1 MLGTGPRDIYLI
13 AGGKIAGI
21 RDLRGRERPLDARR
35 AAGGRAPA
43 HHGAR
48 RRHVLDVGR
57 PREPEHRAAGHLERG
72 IEADV
77 GARRDVLVHLDGD
90 HVVAVDERA
99 RGDGEG
105 EQEGLVR
112 AGHGGRGR
120 RRVEDRGDRHVRARD
135 LVAVEVDDRAV
146 VALELELERGDRPDV
161 AHREDPA
168 EVGGDVVAGGAGRRA
183 RAAVHDGG
191 FAAVAIAE
199 LGRALRPAAVGEG
212 RRAPGSAL
220 VAAVVEVAPG
230 RAQRDQE
237 VAHALGQRRR
247 RRGER
252 PQAEDPRDHDRADGR
267 TTSNLHGASPWAEA
281 GDTLARLRLELL
293 SGGCG
298 APRCRSGS
306 ECCEGVRIGGSR
318 RLGATAPFENV
329 CTAEQQ
335 RVAPRRSA
343 VHAIEPGERGVG
355 AAGAEF
361 EIEALLL
368 EGGNRAERG
377 ERRVRGGECALDTPR
392 GFDRRDPLEL
402 DVRAR
407 GRSDLDE
414 APKGVA
420 RLAPTLEPG
429 ERAGVREKDRRLVRS
444 HLASDAQGGL
454 GLAEALPPRAR

>member
-1 MLGTGPRDIYLI
+1 MQPCASAAHWPWSPVTQMRIGRRWPASGGHVEEVIGVAAGERLGRRADRVEDLGLGGQARERDDVLGTGPRDIDLI

-57 PREPEHRAAGHLERG
+57 PREPDHRAAGHLERG

-120 RRVEDRGDRHVRARD
+120 RRVDDRGDRHVRAHD

-212 RRAPGSAL
+212 RRAPGGAL

-237 VAHALGQRRR
+237 VAHVLGQRRR

-252 PQAEDPRDHDRADGR
+252 PQAEDHRDHERADDG
-267 TTSNLHGASPWAEA
+267 
-281 GDTLARLRLELL
+281 RLRTFTERLL
-293 SGGCG
+293 GPG
-298 APRCRSGS
+298 AR
-306 ECCEGVRIGGSR
+306 
-318 RLGATAPFENV
+318 
-329 CTAEQQ
+329 
-335 RVAPRRSA
+335 
-343 VHAIEPGERGVG
+343 
-355 AAGAEF
+355 
-361 EIEALLL
+361 
-368 EGGNRAERG
+368 
-377 ERRVRGGECALDTPR
+377 
-392 GFDRRDPLEL
+392 
-402 DVRAR
+402 
-407 GRSDLDE
+407 
-414 APKGVA
+414 
-420 RLAPTLEPG
+420 
-429 ERAGVREKDRRLVRS
+429 
-444 HLASDAQGGL
+444 
-454 GLAEALPPRAR
+454 